1 MAQPMAQ
8 PATTG
13 TTAGAP
19 RTKESMSDQNRARS
33 DSGTAPWIVAGVLAV
48 LAAVLI
54 VLIVRANADSR
65 HDTRDAGSLISPTA
79 DQLRAVQSAAIEAAN
94 LTTLSRAHFEAD
106 FARALAGTT
115 GDLRHDLTGKKTAYL
130 SAMRAGKFD
139 LKSSVVVSA
148 FESQTGAKVLA
159 LVTLNGTHVV
169 DKVASPVTTPQRL
182 ELTMVKSGGKWLA
195 SEFTQ
200 VGVQ

>member
-1 MAQPMAQ
+1 MAQ
-8 PATTG
+8 
-13 TTAGAP
+13 TTAP
-19 RTKESMSDQNRARS
+19 
-33 DSGTAPWIVAGVLAV
+33 GTASAAVPTGDRTSDPTRSGSGAAPWVVAGVLAV
-48 LAAVLI
+48 IAGLLA
-54 VLIVRANADSR
+54 VLIVRANAEASQNS
-65 HDTRDAGSLISPTA
+65 RDAGSLISPTA

-106 FARALAGTT
+106 FTRALAGTT
-115 GDLRHDLTGKKTAYL
+115 GDLRHDLVSKKSAYL

-139 LKSSVVVSA
+139 LKSSVVESA
-148 FESQTGAKVLA
+148 FESGSGSKVLA

-195 SEFTQ
+195 SEFLQ